1 MNKCTALLLG
11 ASLFLVNF
19 LSVSHGNELPKFQ
32 KCNAQGMYLPF
43 NSWRKFGLAAAYYSN
58 PDLKERAKVG
68 VIYPMKEI
76 VEKWST
82 PDFSDKMKE
91 EDIKIV
97 FKTPMMGKNI
107 ILWSKFCV
115 FLIFSLL
122 ERHNREASGVTNT

>member
-11 ASLFLVNF
+11 ASLFLAHF

-97 FKTPMMGKNI
+97 FKTPMMGKTSFYGLNSACFSYS
-107 ILWSKFCV
+107 LSSK
-115 FLIFSLL
+115 
-122 ERHNREASGVTNT
+122 A